1 MVLRRS
7 KYEIVSEILK
17 IANTQEGINVTKIV
31 YSVNLN
37 FKNAQETISELIRCG
52 FLERVEGEGDKFRY
66 RTTRKGLEYVRKYE
80 ELESVKHF

>member
-1 MVLRRS
+1 MVPRRS

-17 IANTQEGINVTKIV
+17 MANTREGINVTRIV

-52 FLERVEGEGDKFRY
+52 LLERVEGEGGKLRY

-80 ELESVKHF
+80 ELESFQHF